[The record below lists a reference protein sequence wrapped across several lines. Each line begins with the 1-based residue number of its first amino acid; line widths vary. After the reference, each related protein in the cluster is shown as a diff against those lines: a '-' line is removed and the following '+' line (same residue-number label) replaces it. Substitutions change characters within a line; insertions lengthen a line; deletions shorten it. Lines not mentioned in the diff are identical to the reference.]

1 MSLDEAKGSR
11 VSGSTSDGT
20 CLIRAVAAQEPD
32 PRLRCPDS
40 LARAFVGDLPL
51 ARMCDSKP
59 GFRLARWITERRI
72 PGAYWSEVA
81 RVKFFDELLLREVAR
96 GVSQVVILGAGL
108 DSRAYRFKDELA
120 EVRVFEVDHPVT
132 AARKLDRVRAAL
144 GEIPDRVTYVQTD
157 LTTDDLASSLAEYG
171 FDGTAS
177 VFVLWCGV
185 TMYLNQDV
193 LDDVLGWLADRPF
206 GSSIAFDYDFDAF
219 ISGDDQ
225 FYGAS
230 ATRRVVA
237 SSGER
242 LSFGLDPDGI
252 QSFLRHRRLD
262 LESNLLP
269 EEIAER
275 YLRSS
280 NGKLAGRL
288 FGFVGMAHARTLPT
302 DQRASAEGA

>member
-1 MSLDEAKGSR
+1 MALDEARGSR

-32 PRLRCPDS
+32 PKLRCPDS
-40 LARAFVGDLPL
+40 LARAFVGDLRL
-51 ARMCDSKP
+51 ARLCDSRP
-59 GFRLARWITERRI
+59 GFHLARWITERRI

-81 RVKFFDELLLREVAR
+81 RVKYFDEVLLGEVAG

-120 EVRVFEVDHPVT
+120 NISVFEVDHPVT

-144 GEIPDRVTYVQTD
+144 GEVPDRVTYVQTD
-157 LTTDDLASSLAEYG
+157 LTTDDLASRLAEHG
-171 FDGTAS
+171 FDETAS

-185 TMYLNQDV
+185 TMYLNAEA
-193 LDDVLGWLADRPF
+193 LDDVLGWLAGRPF
-206 GSSIAFDYDFDAF
+206 GSSIAFDYDFEAF
-219 ISGDDQ
+219 ISGDDR

-230 ATRRVVA
+230 ATRRVVE
-237 SSGER
+237 SGGER
-242 LSFGLDPDGI
+242 LSFGLDPGGI
-252 QSFLRHRRLD
+252 EGFLKQRGVN
-262 LESNLLP
+262 LESNRLP

-280 NGKLAGRL
+280 KGNLAGRP
-288 FGFVGMAHARTLPT
+288 FGFVGMVHARTMS
-302 DQRASAEGA
+302 AS

>member
-1 MSLDEAKGSR
+1 M
-11 VSGSTSDGT
+11 
-20 CLIRAVAAQEPD
+20 RAVAAQEPD
-32 PRLRCPDS
+32 PELRCPDS

-51 ARMCDSKP
+51 ARLCDSKP

-81 RVKFFDELLLREVAR
+81 RVKYFDELLLGEVAR

-120 EVRVFEVDHPVT
+120 DVSVFEVDHPKT
-132 AARKLDRVRAAL
+132 AARKLDRIRATL
-144 GEIPDRVTYVQTD
+144 GEVPDGVTYVQTD
-157 LTTDDLASSLAEYG
+157 LTIDDLASRLAEHG
-171 FDGTAS
+171 FDETTS

-185 TMYLNQDV
+185 TMYLNAEA
-193 LDDVLGWLADRPF
+193 LDDVLGWLADRPS

-219 ISGDDQ
+219 ISGDGR

-230 ATRRVVA
+230 ATRRVVE

-242 LSFGLDPDGI
+242 LSFGLDPAGM
-252 QSFLRHRRLD
+252 QSFLKHRRLN

-269 EEIAER
+269 DQIAER
-275 YLRSS
+275 YLRSRTG
-280 NGKLAGRL
+280 NLAGRP
-288 FGFVGMAHARTLPT
+288 FGFVGMVHARAMPV
-302 DQRASAEGA
+302 G